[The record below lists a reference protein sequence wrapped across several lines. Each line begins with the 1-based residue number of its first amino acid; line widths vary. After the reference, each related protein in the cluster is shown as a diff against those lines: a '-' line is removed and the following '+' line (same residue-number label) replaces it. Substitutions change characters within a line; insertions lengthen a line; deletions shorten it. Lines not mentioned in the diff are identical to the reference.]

1 MAAEKLKRGLKAR
14 HLSMISIGGVIGVGM
29 FLGSGATVKLA
40 GPGVV
45 LSYALGGV
53 IMLLVM
59 FALAEM
65 SVAKPVPGSFR
76 VYASEALHPYVGFAI
91 GWIYALSWVSVM
103 SAEIVA
109 ANIYMSLWFP
119 ASYSWVFG
127 LIFAI
132 LMTVVNLR
140 SVASFGEFEFWFAMI
155 KVVAIVV
162 FIVLGL
168 ALILGVG
175 ARPIGLKNYIGA
187 GGFLPRGL
195 SGVLLAM
202 VMVMVAYGGTEVIG
216 IAAGETQDPEH
227 DVPRA
232 INGII
237 VRTLVLY
244 IGSIAIL
251 VGVIP
256 WSRVGLGGSPFVLV
270 YRLLGIPGAADL
282 MNFVVITAALSS
294 MNSGLYT
301 SSRMLY
307 SLGKSGFGPAFLTRV
322 NPRTNVPTYA
332 VLASTLFL
340 YVGVLVY
347 YLSPRR
353 AFLYITGISAFGFIL
368 TWLVISLT
376 HVYYRPKILAE
387 SPERLKFRMP
397 GYPWASWAAVALLAA
412 VMVTLWFIPEQ
423 RIGIYSGV
431 ALLAALS
438 VYYFTVRA
446 RQAARARVERPGRVL
461 EVPARAE
468 GPVIAGAPAM
478 VQAPTMAN
486 GPEEAG
492 EPEGL
497 AEPGRRREPEQTE
510 PEPAGLELAT
520 FFGLT
525 PRMKR
530 MIEEERGEGGDGGE
544 KNR

>member
-1 MAAEKLKRGLKAR
+1 MAGERNSPPGNSPPGNSTPGNSTPGEAGEKEKLKRGLQAR

-76 VYASEALHPYVGFAI
+76 VYASEALHPYVGFVI

-119 ASYSWVFG
+119 ASYSWIFG

-162 FIVLGL
+162 FIVLGV
-168 ALILGVG
+168 ALLLGIFV
-175 ARPIGLKNYIGA
+175 RPIGLANYTGQ
-187 GGFLPRGL
+187 GGFFPRGL

-216 IAAGETQDPEH
+216 IAAGETRDPEH
-227 DVPRA
+227 DVPKA

-237 VRTLVLY
+237 LRTLVLY

-251 VGVIP
+251 VGVFP
-256 WSRVGLGGSPFVLV
+256 WHRVGLGGSPFVLV
-270 YRLLGIPGAADL
+270 YRQLGIPGAADL

-353 AFLYITGISAFGFIL
+353 AFLYITGISAFGFLL
-368 TWLVISLT
+368 TWLVISLS

-387 SPERLKFRMP
+387 NPERLKFRMP

-412 VMVTLWFIPEQ
+412 VLVTLWFIPEQ
-423 RIGIYSGV
+423 RIGIYSG
-431 ALLAALS
+431 AGLLAGLS
-438 VYYFTVRA
+438 VYYFTAQARIVRL
-446 RQAARARVERPGRVL
+446 QRA
-461 EVPARAE
+461 
-468 GPVIAGAPAM
+468 
-478 VQAPTMAN
+478 
-486 GPEEAG
+486 EEAG
-492 EPEGL
+492 RAPAGPAEEEEPEW
-497 AEPGRRREPEQTE
+497 RRAPLGP
-510 PEPAGLELAT
+510 PEPAMEGLELAT

-525 PRMKR
+525 PRVKR
-530 MIEEERGEGGDGGE
+530 AIEEERGEGGDGGE
-544 KNR
+544 KNK